1 MNHPTGMK
9 AGERYI
15 IENVDGAP
23 EFTGFFLD
31 GKYFLH
37 PELLTAVGWMDG
49 DQFML
54 DQVSS
59 VGESAFPGGLAGT
72 IIDLTLKLRD
82 GTTLALAE
90 IEVSAQVIDA
100 ADQSLDQANQRL
112 AIQNPAQAFLIAT
125 TAAMVVVGYIV
136 GRLLETR
143 RGR

>member
-15 IENVDGAP
+15 IKNVDGAP

-54 DQVSS
+54 DQVNS

-72 IIDLTLKLRD
+72 IIDLTLKLKD

-90 IEVSAQVIDA
+90 IEVSAQVIDP

>member
-1 MNHPTGMK
+1 MNNPTGMK
-9 AGERYI
+9 TGERYI

-23 EFTGFFLD
+23 EFRGFFLD

-72 IIDLTLKLRD
+72 IIDLTLKLKD
-82 GTTLALAE
+82 GSTLTLAE
-90 IEVSAQVIDA
+90 IEVSAQVNDP
-100 ADQSLDQANQRL
+100 ADQPLDQANQRL

>member
-54 DQVSS
+54 DQVNS

-72 IIDLTLKLRD
+72 IIDLTLKLKD

-90 IEVSAQVIDA
+90 IEVSAQVIDP

>member
-1 MNHPTGMK
+1 
-9 AGERYI
+9 
-15 IENVDGAP
+15 
-23 EFTGFFLD
+23 
-31 GKYFLH
+31 
-37 PELLTAVGWMDG
+37 MDG
-49 DQFML
+49 DQFMI

-59 VGESAFPGGLAGT
+59 GGESAFPGGLAGT
-72 IIDLTLKLRD
+72 IIDLTLKLKD
-82 GTTLALAE
+82 GTTLTLAE
-90 IEVSAQVIDA
+90 IEVSAQVNDP

>member
-1 MNHPTGMK
+1 MNNPTGMK

-49 DQFML
+49 DQFMV

-72 IIDLTLKLRD
+72 IIDLNLHLED
-82 GTTLALAE
+82 GTTLTLAE
-90 IEVSAQVIDA
+90 VEVSAQVDDP
-100 ADQSLDQANQRL
+100 ADQSFDQANQRL
-112 AIQNPAQAFLIAT
+112 AIQSPAQAFLIAT
-125 TAAMVVVGYIV
+125 TAAMVVAGYIV